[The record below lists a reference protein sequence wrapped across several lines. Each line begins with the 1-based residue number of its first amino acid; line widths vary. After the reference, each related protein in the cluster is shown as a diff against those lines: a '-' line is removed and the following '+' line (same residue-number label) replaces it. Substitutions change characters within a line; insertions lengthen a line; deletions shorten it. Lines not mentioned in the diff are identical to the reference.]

1 MSSEK
6 ILSHAILKLKE
17 AQKKLIDIRL
27 DLEDEFLRIS
37 NNNKQIPQL
46 FSGDDKPKPLCKKV
60 NKEQFAMRQESSDSE
75 SDSGSSL
82 AEDENGNMQTLKIK
96 LSASKRIKISDESE
110 KLEDQKISQEK
121 SILGKVEV
129 LETRTR
135 SQTKRSEMKKEYYSR
150 LRKK

>member
-46 FSGDDKPKPLCKKV
+46 SSGDDKPKPLCKKV
-60 NKEQFAMRQESSDSE
+60 NKKRFAMRQESSDSE

-82 AEDENGNMQTLKIK
+82 AEDENGNMQTLRIK
-96 LSASKRIKISDESE
+96 LSASKRIKI
-110 KLEDQKISQEK
+110 
-121 SILGKVEV
+121 
-129 LETRTR
+129 
-135 SQTKRSEMKKEYYSR
+135 
-150 LRKK
+150 